1 VGAGNRRVTQ
11 LTRKRA
17 FQTIKIIAKAMLD
30 GELAVTYS
38 DLASRLE
45 MPNETGR
52 GLAAILDEAAAM
64 CVKHDLPDVSS
75 LVVTK
80 ESMLQGRPFPSKESF
95 KNGIWPISGLS
106 VDDIPAEQERVR
118 RSDWM
123 SVRSLGL
130 S

>member
-30 GELAVTYS
+30 GELAV
-38 DLASRLE
+38 
-45 MPNETGR
+45 
-52 GLAAILDEAAAM
+52 ILDEAAAM

-118 RSDWM
+118 RFDWM